1 MSAKTDSLSHRS
13 LVSLLENNMNR
24 WCLSGNRVKWSTVY
38 CGPRQS
44 LVNSKKIYRKATKL
58 SSSLSTHELDEEHLA
73 SLSLSS
79 SRTTRLAEELCS
91 TDFNLWG
98 WDESELHVA
107 IISMFESHDL
117 LKSLGIRRSKLLK
130 CIRAIE
136 HGYFGNVYHSFI
148 HAVDVLQM
156 CYFLVT
162 ACHGREIFGLSNRDI
177 FVLFLA
183 ALAHDI
189 GHPGLNNLYQIKAN
203 TDLARRYHN
212 DAVLEN
218 YSCTLLFRLMKKYR
232 VLDQMDR
239 VDRESTLEQLHQTIL
254 YTDME
259 RHFSLLDEMKAIR
272 KDYPPVSLIHR
283 MLLHAADISNPCRP
297 WKLAKRW
304 SECIVE
310 EFFNQGVLEKIHGYA
325 ISPNMDRNTVS
336 QVQIS
341 LGFVDTMVLPFFE
354 ELVHFLP
361 KSHVLVDQ
369 LLKNRCGWQAMTL
382 AHSNVSRCLTDE
394 KTLSD
399 YHHNRYRRETTVV
412 SSLASS
418 SSELEIISSSD
429 EFIPSSREKVSS
441 MQNPS
446 SNTEKKMDTLR
457 QYTQPTIIPSSSST
471 TEASPLLSLIGENIE
486 TAGNTNSSRL
496 RRRWS
501 VQPSHVQDYL
511 SCRRPSLLS
520 SSSSSLLIPE
530 DFLAK

>member
-1 MSAKTDSLSHRS
+1 MSRWSLS
-13 LVSLLENNMNR
+13 
-24 WCLSGNRVKWSTVY
+24 CNRVKWYPNSYGSRRSLANGKRIYMKTTRLSGSFSTY
-38 CGPRQS
+38 
-44 LVNSKKIYRKATKL
+44 
-58 SSSLSTHELDEEHLA
+58 ELNEGHLA

-91 TDFNLWG
+91 TDFNLWN
-98 WDESELHVA
+98 WDESELHIA
-107 IISMFESHDL
+107 IMGMFEDSDL
-117 LKSLGIRRSKLLK
+117 LKSLGVRRSKLLK
-130 CIRAIE
+130 CVRAIE

-148 HAVDVLQM
+148 HAIDVLQM

-162 ACHGREIFGLSNRDI
+162 ECHGREIFGLSNRDI

-232 VLDQMDR
+232 ILDQMDR
-239 VDRESTLEQLHQTIL
+239 VGRESILEQLHQTIL

-259 RHFSLLDEMKAIR
+259 RHFSLLEEMQTTR
-272 KDYPPVSLIHR
+272 DGHPPVSLVLR

-297 WKLAKRW
+297 WKLAKQW

-310 EFFNQGVLEKIHGYA
+310 EFFNQGILEKIHGYS
-325 ISPNMDRNTVS
+325 ISPNMDRNTVN
-336 QVQIS
+336 QVQVS

-369 LLKNRCGWQAMTL
+369 LLKNRCAWQAMKL
-382 AHSNVSRCLTDE
+382 AHSNVSRCLISE
-394 KTLSD
+394 KTVSD
-399 YHHNRYRRETTVV
+399 YHHHRSHRKTIITP
-412 SSLASS
+412 SLASLS
-418 SSELEIISSSD
+418 GELEIRSSSD
-429 EFIPSSREKVSS
+429 ELIPSPREKVSY
-441 MQNPS
+441 MQGQLS
-446 SNTEKKMDTLR
+446 SKDKDMDGSR
-457 QYTQPTIIPSSSST
+457 QYAQRTIVPSSSFT
-471 TEASPLLSLIGENIE
+471 MEASSFLSLIGEDVE
-486 TAGNTNSSRL
+486 TTGDTSSPKL
-496 RRRWS
+496 HRRWS
-501 VQPSHVQDYL
+501 VQPTHVQDVL

-530 DFLAK
+530 DYLAK